1 MKFVTPQEAQALLAQ
16 GQVELIDVRNPN
28 EFAAGHVP
36 GAKLLPLDQ
45 LRVEP
50 KLHLTRDHLLFVCA
64 KGGRSQKAAELAE
77 TLGFT
82 DVSSLDGGTEA
93 WAAAGLPIAYPPRAP
108 SPSAPPPTREELEV
122 EAPMP
127 ELDAIIG
134 KNLRALRDARGLSL
148 DAMAK
153 LSGLSRTLLGQIEL
167 GTHTPGVNVV
177 WRIARAFDVPFA
189 QLLSAPRTTA
199 TTILRKA
206 NAKRLVSADERF
218 SSRALFPFG
227 DSEKVEFYELWLA
240 PHARDDAEAHQP
252 GTKENLVVTRGQLVL
267 EIAGARHEL
276 NEGDAIVFGAD
287 VPHSYVNMTGAECVM
302 HLVMT
307 YA

>member
-28 EFAAGHVP
+28 EFANGHVP

-45 LRVEP
+45 LRVSP
-50 KLHLTRDHLLFVCA
+50 ATHLTRDHLLFVCA
-64 KGGRSQKAAELAE
+64 KGGRSQQAAAIAE
-77 TLGFT
+77 QLGFT

-93 WAAAGLPIAYPPRAP
+93 WAAAALPLAYPPKAP
-108 SPSAPPPTREELEV
+108 SPSAPPPPADEPIV
-122 EAPMP
+122 EAAMP

-153 LSGLSRTLLGQIEL
+153 VSGLNRTLLGQIEL

-199 TTILRKA
+199 TTILRKST
-206 NAKRLVSADERF
+206 AKRLVSADGRF

-240 PHARDDAEAHQP
+240 AHARDDAEAHQP
-252 GTKENLVVTRGQLVL
+252 GAKENLVVTKGQLVL
-267 EIAGARHEL
+267 ELNGARHEL
-276 NEGDAIVFGAD
+276 GEGDAIVFGAD
-287 VPHSYVNMTGAECVM
+287 VPLAVVSRRVPGRPK
-302 HLVMT
+302 
-307 YA
+307 